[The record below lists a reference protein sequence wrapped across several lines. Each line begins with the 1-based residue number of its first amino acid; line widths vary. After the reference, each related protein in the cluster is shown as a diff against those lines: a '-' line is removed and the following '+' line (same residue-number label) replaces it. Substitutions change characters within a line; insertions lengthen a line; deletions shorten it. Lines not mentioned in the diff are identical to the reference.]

1 MSKRCPECRFV
12 NEDSRIFCAS
22 CGAALDANIRLIQ
35 GLERQARECSQQEDL
50 PRQRRDIKFYTPH
63 KAAPPKKEKRSV
75 LPWVLL
81 LLAVGAAALWFF
93 LK

>member
-22 CGAALDANIRLIQ
+22 CGAPLDAHLRLIQ
-35 GLERQARECSQQEDL
+35 NLEKQQEV
-50 PRQRRDIKFYTPH
+50 PKETPTPTKQRGDINMYGSQTS
-63 KAAPPKKEKRSV
+63 APEKKNSAMLWIILGLIV
-75 LPWVLL
+75 
-81 LLAVGAAALWFF
+81 AAAAVAWFM

>member
-22 CGAALDANIRLIQ
+22 CGAPLDANLRLIQ
-35 GLERQARECSQQEDL
+35 DLEKQQ
-50 PRQRRDIKFYTPH
+50 
-63 KAAPPKKEKRSV
+63 AAPAPKKEAKQKEEMSLNVNREAPEEKKTSV
-75 LPWVLL
+75 LPWIILG
-81 LLAVGAAALWFF
+81 LAVVAVAAWFF

>member
-22 CGAALDANIRLIQ
+22 CGAALDAHLRLIQ
-35 GLERQARECSQQEDL
+35 DLEKQQA
-50 PRQRRDIKFYTPH
+50 
-63 KAAPPKKEKRSV
+63 AAPKKEEKRKEDMSFYVNRDAPEEKKKSV
-75 LPWVLL
+75 LPWILL
-81 LLAVGAAALWFF
+81 GLAVIAVAAWFF